1 MIKYEDFLRYH
12 PSFLTLAVSF
22 NKELNCVAENCY
34 SGFSKVTKP
43 VKGDILQQN

>member
-1 MIKYEDFLRYH
+1 MIKYKDFLRYH

-22 NKELNCVAENCY
+22 NKDLNRVAENCY

-43 VKGDILQQN
+43 MKGALLQ